1 MVGASIAQRMHTG
14 GMGGGAGA
22 MVVEDVKECVGGEEG
37 TDFWLAFDGM

>member
-1 MVGASIAQRMHTG
+1 MVGASIAQRMRT

-22 MVVEDVKECVGGEEG
+22 MVVADVKECAGGEEG